1 MATRSGPPGASDYL
15 LLSPPPGASSGAV
28 TTPTTSCPWA
38 SDGRAVPDYHG
49 AAMSRPAPV
58 ALAYTVILTSVEV
71 E

>member
-1 MATRSGPPGASDYL
+1 L
-15 LLSPPPGASSGAV
+15 SGAV

-49 AAMSRPAPV
+49 AAMSRPARV
-58 ALAYTVILTSVEV
+58 ALAYTVILTRVEV

>member
-1 MATRSGPPGASDYL
+1 
-15 LLSPPPGASSGAV
+15 V
-28 TTPTTSCPWA
+28 TTPPTSCPWA

-49 AAMSRPAPV
+49 AAMSQPTRV